1 MPATSEPSETAP
13 TPGLLR
19 ALTARDGLLI
29 TVGSILGTGVFLT
42 TGDIARALP
51 HAGLI
56 LLVWGLGGV
65 LTLFGA
71 LTYAE
76 LGALYPR
83 AGGQYVYLKEAYGSL
98 PAFLFGWTAFTVI
111 MGGGI
116 AAIASGF
123 GEYLGAFVPFCSSSH
138 VLLRLPL
145 GAWTWQIDGSQ
156 LAAGLAILALTL
168 VNYIG
173 LREGTGVQNVITLA
187 KVGALLAL
195 VVCGLTWP
203 TTNPAPTWTAS
214 PSSGALVGIGVGLI
228 AALWSYDGWYAATNL
243 AGEMQQPE
251 RDLPRALIGGTLLV
265 TLAYLL
271 VNLVYL
277 RALPLETLRQT
288 TRVGEAAAAAL
299 FGPLG
304 ARLIVVAVLLST
316 FGCISSTILYAAR
329 IYLPMSQDGVFFAAL
344 ARVHPRHRTP
354 AACVAAQGL
363 WAALL
368 TFTGSYEQ
376 LYTYVTFVVVL
387 FHAATAAA
395 VFVLRRTRPDL
406 PRPYRVPGYPW
417 VPALFVLAML
427 ALVANTLRERPV
439 ESLIGLGIVALG
451 LPAYVLW
458 RRRAQARGAH
468 A

>member
-1 MPATSEPSETAP
+1 MPATDEPLDAVP
-13 TPGLLR
+13 PPALLR

-56 LLVWGLGGV
+56 LLVWALGGV

-83 AGGQYVYLKEAYGSL
+83 AGGQYVYLREAYGGL

-116 AAIASGF
+116 AAIAAGF
-123 GEYLGAFVPFCSSSH
+123 GQYLGAFVPFCADTH
-138 VLLRLPL
+138 VLLALPI
-145 GAWTWQIDGSQ
+145 GRWTWQINGSQ
-156 LAAGLAILALTL
+156 LAGGLAILLLTF
-168 VNYIG
+168 VNYVG
-173 LREGTGVQNVITLA
+173 LREGTGVQNAVTLA
-187 KVGALLAL
+187 KVGSLAAL

-203 TTNPAPTWTAS
+203 TAAAAPQWSAA
-214 PSSGALVGIGVGLI
+214 PSTGALAGVGLGLI

-243 AGEMQQPE
+243 AGEMRRPE
-251 RDLPRALIGGTLLV
+251 RDLPRALVGGTLLV
-265 TLAYLL
+265 AAAYLL

-316 FGCISSTILYAAR
+316 FGCISSTILYASR
-329 IYLPMSQDGVFFAAL
+329 VYLPMAQDGVFFRAL

-363 WAALL
+363 WATLL
-368 TFTGSYEQ
+368 TFSGSYEQ

-395 VFVLRRTRPDL
+395 VFVLRRTRPG
-406 PRPYRVPGYPW
+406 PRPYSVPGYPW

-427 ALVANTLRERPV
+427 VLVANTLRERPV

-451 LPAYVLW
+451 LPAYALW
-458 RRRAQARGAH
+458 RRQAAAARALP
-468 A
+468 

>member
-1 MPATSEPSETAP
+1 MPSQ
-13 TPGLLR
+13 GLLR

-29 TVGSILGTGVFLT
+29 TLGSILGTGVFLT

-83 AGGQYVYLKEAYGSL
+83 AGGQYVYLREAYGTL

-116 AAIASGF
+116 AAIAAGF
-123 GEYLGAFVPFCSSSH
+123 GQYLGAFVPFCSDSH
-138 VLLRLPL
+138 VLLALPL
-145 GAWTWQIDGSQ
+145 GRWTWRIDGSQ
-156 LAAGLAILALTL
+156 LAGALAILLLTGI
-168 VNYIG
+168 NYLG
-173 LREGTGVQNVITLA
+173 LREGTGVQNVVTLA
-187 KVGALLAL
+187 KLGALLAL
-195 VVCGLTWP
+195 IAFGLVWP
-203 TTNPAPTWTAS
+203 TPVPSPAWSAAPTGSVLA
-214 PSSGALVGIGVGLI
+214 GVGVGLI

-243 AGEMQQPE
+243 AGEMRAPE
-251 RDLPRALIGGTLLV
+251 RDLPRALIGGTLLA
-265 TLAYLL
+265 TLLYLL

-277 RALPLETLRQT
+277 RALPLETLRHT

-299 FGPLG
+299 FGPVG

-316 FGCISSTILYAAR
+316 FGCISSTILYASR
-329 IYLPMSQDGVFFAAL
+329 VYLPMAQDGVFFRAL

-354 AACVAAQGL
+354 AASVAAQGL
-363 WAALL
+363 WATVL
-368 TFTGSYEQ
+368 TFSGSYEQ

-395 VFVLRRTRPDL
+395 VFVLRRTRPEL
-406 PRPYRVPGYPW
+406 ARPYRVPGYPW

-427 ALVANTLRERPV
+427 ALVANTLRERPS
-439 ESLIGLGIVALG
+439 ESLIGLGLVALG
-451 LPAYVLW
+451 LPAYALW
-458 RRRAQARGAH
+458 RRRAGTPGPVAS
-468 A
+468 